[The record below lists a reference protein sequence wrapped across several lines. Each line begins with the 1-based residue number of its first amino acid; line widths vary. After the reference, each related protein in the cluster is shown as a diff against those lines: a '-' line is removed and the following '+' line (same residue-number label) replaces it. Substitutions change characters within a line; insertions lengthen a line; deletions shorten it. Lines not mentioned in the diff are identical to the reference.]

1 MSYMMTPDSDLNT
14 HNLFPCYHIIEGNN
28 KTTPRPSYA
37 TVSRQHKY
45 NDLNDAITCS
55 ICIRTYRKPIID
67 LWKLLKRVRCVRS
80 VTSDLLLHSVNEPA
94 PISMLASTSSH
105 AHIESIKLVNIRQ
118 FWYIMGLIKSP
129 TYTYRAIKISMGWNN
144 RELVEVIER
153 VKALNAMV
161 MFMESTI
168 DMDKNISFSTINI
181 DYDDFIKQVK
191 DMMHMGEG

>member
-1 MSYMMTPDSDLNT
+1 
-14 HNLFPCYHIIEGNN
+14 
-28 KTTPRPSYA
+28 
-37 TVSRQHKY
+37 
-45 NDLNDAITCS
+45 
-55 ICIRTYRKPIID
+55 
-67 LWKLLKRVRCVRS
+67 
-80 VTSDLLLHSVNEPA
+80 
-94 PISMLASTSSH
+94 
-105 AHIESIKLVNIRQ
+105 
-118 FWYIMGLIKSP
+118 
-129 TYTYRAIKISMGWNN
+129 MGWNN